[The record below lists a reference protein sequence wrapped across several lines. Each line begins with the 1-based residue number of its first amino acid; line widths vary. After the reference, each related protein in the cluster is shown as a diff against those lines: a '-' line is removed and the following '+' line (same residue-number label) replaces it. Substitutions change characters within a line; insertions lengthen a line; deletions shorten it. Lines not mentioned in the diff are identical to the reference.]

1 MLSTCIDTIDV
12 SGTTS
17 HQKRTR
23 TILALVGI
31 NRCGK
36 RSVLGSLNVSFEDTT
51 ILNLSNIP
59 DILFMDLILEGTKE
73 ERERDRSAIN

>member
-12 SGTTS
+12 SATSTS
-17 HQKRTR
+17 HQKRTP
-23 TILALVGI
+23 TILALGGI
-31 NRCGK
+31 NRCGN
-36 RSVLGSLNVSFEDTT
+36 RSALVSLNVSFEDTT

-73 ERERDRSAIN
+73 EREGSAIN